1 MSATKGACAH
11 CGAPIP
17 SELDGELFCCHGCA
31 TAHAWIA
38 QAGLDQ
44 FYQLRDQQAGPQTQ
58 DPPRTPESARNF
70 AHFDD
75 PEYLKSLGMQ
85 AGDCELRVIGM
96 HCAACVWLLEQLP
109 SRLPG
114 LQSLRVNWQNQTVHL
129 LWDPELLRFSKIA
142 ELCDT
147 LGYPLVADDRAAQD
161 LAQKARRNALIRLAI
176 TGACAGNVML
186 VSLALYSGELSDMGP
201 EFRRLFEVF
210 AAVFAAPCVFYGAM
224 PFYRAAL
231 ASLRLGRLHLD
242 VPIACGVLV
251 GFGFGMVALGQGQGD
266 LYFDTIA
273 LLVFLLLIGR
283 RLQDESRRWA
293 YSQAGAL
300 NVLLPASTT
309 VKREGQWE
317 QLSRLQLR
325 NDDLVRV
332 DPGTQAPADGTC
344 VQGESHVDTRSL
356 TGESHPIPVRPGAPV
371 LAGSTNLG
379 ETFMLRVTAR
389 EEASRLGRV
398 ARSLSSAQD
407 QRTGIQRSIDKVSAS
422 FSWVVLSTAL
432 TAGGYWYWTQGLQSG
447 LDVFLAVL
455 IISCPCALGLA
466 TPLALALAKARAAKS
481 GIVVAK
487 DRALEDLATL
497 PHIAFDKTGTLTTGE
512 IRVVDTHSI
521 LPEVQLHAQVAT
533 LEQQATHP
541 IARSLQYWTHPS
553 PVDPSITN
561 IETLPGQG
569 IRAQKGD
576 TLLRLGR
583 FRDLEFRE
591 AMQRWHHSHG
601 ELSASSTVYLAHD
614 SEIVA
619 AIGLQDEARPGAQAW
634 IHALQCQGR
643 KISMLSGDSRNAV
656 HNIAQQ
662 LGIQDA
668 RAEMTPE
675 DKLAALT
682 AQPWVMIGDG
692 INDAPALRCATVG
705 IAVGQNAEI
714 AAKVAD
720 IFVIRAGISNLRELF
735 SLAKQTHSTIRRN
748 LAFALAYNLIFAL
761 AAATGH
767 IRPLIAAIIM
777 PLSSLTVLASSWLSL
792 RGGEPTFKH

>member
-1 MSATKGACAH
+1 MSAASRPCAH

-17 SELDGELFCCHGCA
+17 SELEGELFCCRGCA
-31 TAHAWIA
+31 TAHDWISK
-38 QAGLDQ
+38 AGLNQ
-44 FYQLRDQQAGPQTQ
+44 FYQLRDEQDSGAPEGPRDQ
-58 DPPRTPESARNF
+58 EAARNF

-75 PEYLKSLGMQ
+75 PDYLESLGMQ
-85 AGDCELRVIGM
+85 AGDCEVRVIGM

-114 LQSLRVNWQNQTVHL
+114 LETLRVNWQNQTVHL
-129 LWDPELLRFSKIA
+129 RWDTQALRFSKIA

-161 LAQKARRNALIRLAI
+161 LAQKARRSELIRLAI

-186 VSLALYSGELSDMGP
+186 VSLALYSGELSDMGA
-201 EFRRLFEVF
+201 EFRQLFEAF
-210 AAVFAAPCVFYGAM
+210 AAIFAVPCVFYGAQ

-242 VPIACGVLV
+242 VPIACGVLL
-251 GFGFGMVALGQGQGD
+251 GFGFGIVNLCKGQGD

-300 NVLLPASTT
+300 NVLLPASTI
-309 VKREGQWE
+309 VKRDGQWQE
-317 QLSRLQLR
+317 LSRLQLQ

-356 TGESHPIPVRPGAPV
+356 TGESHPIPIRPGAPV

-379 ETFMLRVTAR
+379 ETFTLRVTAR
-389 EEASRLGRV
+389 EDASRLGRV
-398 ARSLSSAQD
+398 ARSLSGAQE

-422 FSWVVLSTAL
+422 FSWVVLSTAIA
-432 TAGGYWYWTQGLQSG
+432 AGAYWVWTQSLQSG

-466 TPLALALAKARAAKS
+466 TPLALALAKARAARF

-512 IRVVDTHSI
+512 IRVVDTHST
-521 LPEVQLHAQVAT
+521 LPEDQLRAQVAT
-533 LEQQATHP
+533 LEQKATHP
-541 IARSLQYWTHPS
+541 IARSLQYWTHRS
-553 PVDPSITN
+553 TIDPKITE
-561 IETLPGQG
+561 IETIPGQG
-569 IRAQKGD
+569 IRAFQGSKV
-576 TLLRLGR
+576 LRLGR
-583 FRDLEFRE
+583 FRDPDFRS
-591 AMQRWHHSHG
+591 AMQRWHQRHG
-601 ELSASSTVYLAHD
+601 ELSASSTIYLAHD
-614 SEIVA
+614 NEIVA
-619 AIGLQDEARPGAQAW
+619 AIGLQDEARPGAGSW
-634 IHALQCQGR
+634 IQELQRQGR
-643 KISMLSGDSRNAV
+643 QVSMLSGDSPNAV
-656 HNIAQQ
+656 QNIARE
-662 LGIQDA
+662 LGIQNA
-668 RAEMTPE
+668 RSEMTPE
-675 DKLAALT
+675 DKLEALK
-682 AQPWVMIGDG
+682 AQPWVMVGDG

-720 IFVIRAGISNLRELF
+720 LFVIRAGISNLRELF
-735 SLAKQTHSTIRRN
+735 SLARKTRTTIHRN
-748 LAFALAYNLIFAL
+748 LTFALAYNLIFAL
-761 AAATGH
+761 AAVTGH
-767 IRPLIAAIIM
+767 IRPLIAAVIM

-792 RGGEPTFKH
+792 RDRDSSVKH